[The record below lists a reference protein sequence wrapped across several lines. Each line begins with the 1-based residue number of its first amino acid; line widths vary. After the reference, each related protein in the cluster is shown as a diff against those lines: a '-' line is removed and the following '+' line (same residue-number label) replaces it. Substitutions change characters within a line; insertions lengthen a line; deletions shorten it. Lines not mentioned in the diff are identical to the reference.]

1 MTQED
6 KDLLLKDLSS
16 RLPYGVKVKF
26 TIDENIER
34 NGDIIHVIDGEYSY
48 VCNKKTII
56 TYDNIKYVY
65 NGFFDDVK
73 PYLFPLSSMTEEQ
86 REELFTVVLD
96 EQVSIS
102 DCSFNDMTGYSEIL
116 TSYIIDAIDWLNK
129 NHFDYRGLI
138 PMGLALDA
146 TNLNIY

>member
-1 MTQED
+1 MKKED
-6 KDLLLKDLSS
+6 RELLVRDLCA
-16 RLPYGVKVKF
+16 RLPY
-26 TIDENIER
+26 N
-34 NGDIIHVIDGEYSY
+34 
-48 VCNKKTII
+48 TII
-56 TYDNIKYVY
+56 SVTNDDDNRNTIQYLVEEVIKDLRSTISSGNIY
-65 NGFFDDVK
+65 K

-129 NHFDYRGLI
+129 NHFDFRGLI
-138 PMGLALDA
+138 TKGLALDA
-146 TNLNIY
+146 TGLNIY

>member
-1 MTQED
+1 MTKED
-6 KDLLLKDLSS
+6 KELLIRDLSS
-16 RLPYGVKVKF
+16 RLPYGVKIF
-26 TIDENIER
+26 ANNNINTLEGIHIPDGVVEFNR
-34 NGDIIHVIDGEYSY
+34 CLSCDIEE
-48 VCNKKTII
+48 
-56 TYDNIKYVY
+56 
-65 NGFFDDVK
+65 VK

-129 NHFDYRGLI
+129 NHFDFRGLI
-138 PMGLALDA
+138 PKGLALDA
-146 TNLNIY
+146 TGKNIY

>member
-1 MTQED
+1 MTQD
-6 KDLLLKDLSS
+6 FKDLLLKDLCA
-16 RLPYGVKVKF
+16 RLPYGVKFVIDNGQNNIR
-26 TIDENIER
+26 TLTGIDEAIPYEDWQMCACAHGISAIPIEY
-34 NGDIIHVIDGEYSY
+34 I
-48 VCNKKTII
+48 
-56 TYDNIKYVY
+56 
-65 NGFFDDVK
+65 K

-129 NHFDYRGLI
+129 NHFDFRGLI
-138 PMGLALDA
+138 EKSLALDA